1 VCFIIIFFWGGAATP
16 NSPSAC
22 VSGGVWLQVPDDYD
36 ELWTPAYATGARIHS
51 NSWGSGPPFNFYDSS
66 VVGMDDFV

>member
-1 VCFIIIFFWGGAATP
+1 
-16 NSPSAC
+16 
-22 VSGGVWLQVPDDYD
+22 VWLQVPDDYD